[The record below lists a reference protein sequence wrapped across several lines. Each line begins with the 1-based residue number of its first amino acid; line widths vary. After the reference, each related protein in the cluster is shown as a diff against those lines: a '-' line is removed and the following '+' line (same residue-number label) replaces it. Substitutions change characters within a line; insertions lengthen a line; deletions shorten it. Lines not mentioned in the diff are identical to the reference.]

1 MPPGACPNCGG
12 PLEFEA
18 NLPEGFC
25 ASCGIYVEILP
36 RLLPK
41 SRRTR
46 EPPPIEPADRV
57 IIHSAKKVELERLCA
72 AQGLRKSGSKDA
84 LVARLERY
92 LELREAASA
101 EAAESDSARAIGKR
115 ELILFLLSRDLPRP
129 VAETVGSI
137 FGTLA
142 TFRTAKPADI
152 DLVPGISPP
161 NAKKLEE
168 AIAQTRAPPPPPEE
182 VPAPPEEIPEPP
194 PVSAPERPPS
204 PPVSAPERPP
214 SPPVSAPERPPSPPV
229 SAPELPP
236 SPPVSAPELP
246 PSPPVSAPELPPFP
260 PEVAETQPIRLEIA
274 PPAVE
279 PPEFLSPDDDRI
291 FELEFESEAK
301 PPPGPVAEGA
311 ENAAPAAEATVVESA
326 PAHSASRLRRDR
338 WLLYTGT
345 ALQAI
350 GGAGFILGSLL
361 HDVFRVPW
369 FGENFGAFGSLNAG
383 FSLLGVILLMIGLGA
398 IGLSL
403 RGGIAKSGPAAEG

>member
-46 EPPPIEPADRV
+46 EPPPIDPADRV

-194 PVSAPERPPS
+194 PVSAPE
-204 PPVSAPERPP
+204 
-214 SPPVSAPERPPSPPV
+214 
-229 SAPELPP
+229 
-236 SPPVSAPELP
+236 
-246 PSPPVSAPELPPFP
+246 LPPFP

-291 FELEFESEAK
+291 FELELESEAK

-311 ENAAPAAEATVVESA
+311 QNAAPAAEATVVESA